1 MGEWECRPAGEG
13 SLYVLVGERPVREV
27 TQEVQVVVRALREGL
42 GSRLLDV
49 VPGYISVY
57 VEFDPQLW
65 GFGELRAAIAALA
78 QAPRTPA
85 QPRLITVPVCYG
97 GAWGPDLGA
106 VAARN
111 GLTEEEVVRRHLAPT
126 YEVAF
131 IGFTPGFPFL
141 TGLDEQLVT
150 PRLPVPRRRVPQ
162 GSVGIAGEQT
172 GIYPVASPGGWRIIG
187 RTGLSLFTPT
197 SAEPVLMRPG
207 DRVRFVPSP
216 ESLPVD
222 PFLEV
227 GPGGTG

>member
-13 SLYVLVGERPVREV
+13 ALYVVVGERPVREV
-27 TQEVQVVVRALREGL
+27 TQEVQLVVRALREGL
-42 GSRLLDV
+42 GSQLLDV

-65 GFGELRAAIAALA
+65 SFADLRAAIAALA
-78 QAPRTPA
+78 RAPRPPA

-106 VAARN
+106 VAAGN
-111 GLTEEEVVRRHLAPT
+111 GLTEDEVVRRHLGPT

-141 TGLDEQLVT
+141 TGLDE
-150 PRLPVPRRRVPQ
+150 RLATARLAVPRRRVPR

-187 RTGLSLFTPT
+187 RTGLSLFDPA

-207 DRVRFVPSP
+207 DRVRFVASP
-216 ESLPVD
+216 DALPVD
-222 PFLEV
+222 PFLEA
-227 GPGGTG
+227 GPGGPG